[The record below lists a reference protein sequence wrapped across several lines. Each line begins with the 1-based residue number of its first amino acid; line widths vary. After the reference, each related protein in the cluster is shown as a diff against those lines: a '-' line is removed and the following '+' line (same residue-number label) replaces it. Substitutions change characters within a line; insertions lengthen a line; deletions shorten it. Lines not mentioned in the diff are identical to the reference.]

1 MWYDQWLSKSVK
13 VKNAV
18 SATYLLLFYN
28 TKKQVTLQFT
38 VHWVQCRMWPFSF
51 RNTRLYWD
59 ILVLFRFLAVI
70 SPHSENN
77 QSFNIG
83 LTGRRCHKIQCQ
95 LRQSLVPGLAI
106 QPKLSLDFSG
116 HFQGEP
122 GLADAY
128 WSKGVW
134 WRSVGDNWS
143 YKSCKAPVK
152 SSPPTNQHPVFLQ
165 SRCPSCHPT
174 NSVKALKGK
183 VSHSGVFQLCLWP
196 LIAPVYLGGGF
207 PCHSSALWC
216 QYPKTVKTVWHNLWC
231 VKLHRQVKQQTW
243 AFHIDDY

>member
-1 MWYDQWLSKSVK
+1 VFFSFKYHFSFSVTLTFSFTLSFWFYFRFRFSYSFGGIFVLVLTCMLMWYDQWLSKSVK

-83 LTGRRCHKIQCQ
+83 LTGRRCHKIKCQ

-106 QPKLSLDFSG
+106 QPKLSPF
-116 HFQGEP
+116 
-122 GLADAY
+122 
-128 WSKGVW
+128 
-134 WRSVGDNWS
+134 
-143 YKSCKAPVK
+143 
-152 SSPPTNQHPVFLQ
+152 
-165 SRCPSCHPT
+165 
-174 NSVKALKGK
+174 
-183 VSHSGVFQLCLWP
+183 
-196 LIAPVYLGGGF
+196 
-207 PCHSSALWC
+207 
-216 QYPKTVKTVWHNLWC
+216 
-231 VKLHRQVKQQTW
+231 
-243 AFHIDDY
+243 